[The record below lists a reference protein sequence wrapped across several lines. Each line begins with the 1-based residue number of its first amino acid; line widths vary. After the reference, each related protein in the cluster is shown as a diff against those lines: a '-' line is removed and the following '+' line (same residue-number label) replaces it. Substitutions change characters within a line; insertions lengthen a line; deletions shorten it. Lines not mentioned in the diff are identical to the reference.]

1 MNQHLFF
8 LGVYSSYSYYSVH
21 DVTVNQCLDEPTSVP
36 NAQINIIS
44 RVFEEVPANISCDF
58 GYEYSD
64 GTESQL
70 INCTLDD
77 QGALM
82 WAEPE
87 YAVCQRKYSL
97 FITINAYIIDN
108 FSSIFSPPI
117 GMF

>member
-1 MNQHLFF
+1 
-8 LGVYSSYSYYSVH
+8 
-21 DVTVNQCLDEPTSVP
+21 LDEPTSVP

-70 INCTLDD
+70 INCTSDD
-77 QGALM
+77 QGTLV

-87 YAVCQRKYSL
+87 YAACQRKYNIL
-97 FITINAYIIDN
+97 LE
-108 FSSIFSPPI
+108 
-117 GMF
+117 